1 MISFANVL
9 KDLHLPSLPQGGEQ
23 LGQLLL
29 NGKQLAL
36 TGHDSSAL
44 LNWSK
49 AAEISSEETATFIKE
64 LFAQLRTTGSDSA
77 LLTTGLMLLKLDR
90 PEPPLTNLLGNL
102 ARKQE
107 NLGLAKKLYAVG
119 IKAKPLYKLSLY
131 NMAAT
136 TAKLELYDSAIPLLI
151 KKWLPEETLHFP
163 PTLTDPELVKQLS
176 AQLQQT
182 KQAAKEA
189 RLKELVQLQEL
200 AEQKMD
206 ALKVH
211 GYTRETE
218 MLQQSDCI
226 PTKLEILA
234 EVQKEVGL
242 DDQNPERASPLFR
255 QKRRYDLGLVALDA
269 EQGPLAINCF
279 DRLIQEAAPL
289 PYLKM
294 LEGLAQ
300 YQAKG
305 LDAGLEALNDCLHQD
320 PKDRYSNANLG
331 VMHAKA
337 GHSYSGALFLLIAAS
352 LLECSNG
359 HFHFPD
365 FVAEADRAFADP
377 EKQSL
382 ALKLYNQIVLEKD
395 DPVVWA
401 RIAKLYFDKEN
412 LTQAAYAL
420 KELLRLEPANQY
432 AKDKLTELSEKF
444 LEAGAKLEEEK
455 KYKGAMKI
463 YLQAASIAKNPVL
476 LKRMEEGFLRLKMPL
491 RAQQVAKERMIMV
504 MMDQRQKATE
514 KQNEL
519 LKTGMAY
526 LKHHQGQKAAQVME
540 KALALKANRT
550 IYQTLCALYQE
561 QGRPEEL
568 NDLERRWVVMVR
580 KEEEQLR
587 QEKDFQWYY
596 AGV

>member
-9 KDLHLPSLPQGGEQ
+9 KDLHLPSLPQGGEP
-23 LGQLLL
+23 LEQLLL
-29 NGKQLAL
+29 AGKKLAIS
-36 TGHDSSAL
+36 GHDSSAL

-49 AAEISSEETATFIKE
+49 AAEISREETTKFVKE
-64 LFAQLRTTGSDSA
+64 LFGQLRTGGSDGA
-77 LLTTGLMLLKLDR
+77 LLTAGLMLLKLEP

-102 ARKQE
+102 ARRQE
-107 NLGLAKKLYAVG
+107 NMGLAKKLYAVG
-119 IKAKPLYKLSLY
+119 IKSKPLYKPSLY

-136 TAKLELYDSAIPLLI
+136 TAKLELYDAAIPQLI
-151 KKWLPEETLHFP
+151 QKWLPEGTLHFP
-163 PTLTDPELVKQLS
+163 PCLTDPQLVEKTS
-176 AQLQQT
+176 AQLQQS

-189 RLKELVQLQEL
+189 RLKELAQLQEL

-218 MLQQSDCI
+218 RLQQSDCI
-226 PTKLEILA
+226 PTALEVLA
-234 EVQKEVGL
+234 EVQREVQL
-242 DDQNPERASPLFR
+242 DDQNPERSSPLFR
-255 QKRRYDLGLVALDA
+255 QKRRYDLGLVALMA
-269 EQGPLAINCF
+269 EQGALALECYE
-279 DRLIQEAAPL
+279 RLQEEEAPL
-289 PYLKM
+289 PYLK
-294 LEGLAQ
+294 LLAALAR
-300 YQAKG
+300 YQVQG
-305 LDAGLEALNDCLHQD
+305 VDAGLEALNDCLHQD
-320 PKDRYSNANLG
+320 PKDRYANANLG
-331 VMHAKA
+331 VIHSKA

-365 FVAEADRAFADP
+365 FVAEADRAYEDL

-382 ALKLYNQIVLEKD
+382 ALKFYHQIVLETD

-412 LTQAAYAL
+412 LTQAAHAL
-420 KELLRLEPANQY
+420 KELLRIEPDNQY

-444 LEAGAKLEEEK
+444 LEAGARLEEEK
-455 KYKGAMKI
+455 KYKAAMKI

-491 RAQQVAKERMIMV
+491 RAQEVAKERMVMV
-504 MMDQRQKATE
+504 MMEQRQKATE

-540 KALALKANRT
+540 KALALKANRS

-561 QGRPEEL
+561 QGRQEAL
-568 NDLERRWVVMVR
+568 DDLERRWAVMVR
-580 KEEEQLR
+580 EEEEQLR